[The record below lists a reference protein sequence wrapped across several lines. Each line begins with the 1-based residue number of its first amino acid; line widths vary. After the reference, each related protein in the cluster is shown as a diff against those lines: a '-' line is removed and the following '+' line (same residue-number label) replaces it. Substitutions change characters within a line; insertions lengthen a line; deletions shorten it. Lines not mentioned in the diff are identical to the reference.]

1 MTVVHLVSHT
11 HWDREWYQPAVRFRQ
26 RLVALVDELI
36 DAPSLSHEGAA
47 FLLDGQMAVVEDYL
61 SVRRERAAELS
72 MLLKSGVIEA
82 GPWFV
87 LADELIPGGEALVR
101 NLLAGRRT
109 LRLLRAVEQ
118 SPRVLYCPDSFGHP
132 AALPTLAR
140 GFGFGMVIAWRGFG
154 SARWPQADTC
164 AWRAPNGDEVVL
176 YHLSRSGYELG
187 SSLPVDAGEAGERW
201 AQIRGELLSRTAS
214 GVALLLNGADHHAR
228 QRKLDE
234 AIGALAGA
242 AAPDEIVPS
251 SLGRFAAA
259 VEERV
264 AQAKRLPQ
272 VEGEL
277 RDSYGFTWTIG
288 GTLATRAHQKRRN
301 AQLERLLVRDVEPW
315 VALVAFA
322 GRAASG
328 AANAGATGAPG
339 ARRSLVEAAWRSLLL
354 CHPHDTLCGCSTDE
368 VARAMDARLEEAASQ
383 GAGLRGDALHY
394 LIGHDE
400 DQARELRAAWK
411 PVVVVRNRAARARG
425 GVALLRLTQFI
436 VDVPVGPGSAA
447 KVVEISPSAK
457 RTPAVAEFAAVQV
470 LSHREENERTE
481 APRHY
486 PDNDRVAVYDVAA
499 WIPEVPAY
507 GARGFAH
514 TSRNRPETIPNPAR
528 AEKTTITNGR
538 VAVRVH
544 DDGRVEFTDSASGR
558 GSRDL
563 LQWESREDLGDS
575 YTPSIRGMKFAAK
588 FLGARV
594 VHRGPVR
601 AAIESKWEFRRKKE
615 RISATVQLIVD
626 ADAPWLR
633 IHVAGT
639 NSAND
644 HRLRLRV
651 ATGVT
656 APRVFADAMFGP
668 VERRPIEVSAEDMK
682 METPPPTAPL
692 HRYVSL
698 FGAAQGAT
706 LFSDGLAEYEADD
719 DGGIAVT
726 LLRCVG
732 ELSRADIPERPGHAG
747 WPVSVLGAQCHG
759 VFGAELAVMLHGA
772 RNAETIDAIERAA
785 DDVLLPLT
793 GGTLRSALR
802 NPGAVL
808 GIALEG
814 EGLAFA
820 AAKESEDGEW
830 LVLRCVN
837 LLDEARAGAWRVGG
851 PIREAHVA
859 RLDETPVSPA
869 KVTGDRINFDAPP
882 RAVVTLL
889 VR

>member
-109 LRLLRAVEQ
+109 LRLLRAVDQ

-187 SSLPVDAGEAGERW
+187 SSLPVDANEARERW
-201 AQIRGELLSRTAS
+201 AEIRGELLSRNTT

-228 QRKLDE
+228 QRKLGE
-234 AIGALAGA
+234 AIDALAGA

-251 SLGRFAAA
+251 SLGRFASA
-259 VEERV
+259 VEQHV
-264 AQAKRLPQ
+264 VHAKRLPG

-315 VALVAFA
+315 VALAAFA
-322 GRAASG
+322 ARAANSVVDD
-328 AANAGATGAPG
+328 ATGAPG

-368 VARAMDARLEEAASQ
+368 VARAMDARLEEVVSQ
-383 GAGLRGDALHY
+383 GVGLRADSLHD
-394 LIGHDE
+394 LIGHHE
-400 DQARELRAAWK
+400 DQAREHREAWK
-411 PVVVVRNRAARARG
+411 PIVVVRNRAARPRG

-436 VDVPVGPGSAA
+436 ADVPVGPGSAA
-447 KVVEISPSAK
+447 KAVEISPSAK
-457 RTPAVAEFAAVQV
+457 RTPAVADFAAVQM

-486 PDNDRVAVYDVAA
+486 PDNDRVAVYEMAA
-499 WIPEVPAY
+499 WVPEVPAY
-507 GARGFAH
+507 GVHGFAH
-514 TSRNRPETIPNPAR
+514 TSRNRAAAIPNAAR
-528 AEKTTITNGR
+528 AEKTTNTKGR
-538 VAVRVH
+538 ISVRAH
-544 DDGRVEFTDSASGR
+544 DDGRVEFTDIGGGR
-558 GSRDL
+558 AVRDL
-563 LQWESREDLGDS
+563 FAWESLEDFGDT
-575 YTPSIRGMKFAAK
+575 YTPSVRGVKFAPK

-615 RISATVQLIVD
+615 SVTATVQLIVD
-626 ADAPWLR
+626 ADAQWLR
-633 IHVAGT
+633 IHVTGM
-639 NSAND
+639 NRAND

-668 VERRPIEVSAEDMK
+668 VERRPTEVSAEDLK
-682 METPPPTAPL
+682 METPPRTAPL
-692 HRYVSL
+692 HRHVSL
-698 FGAAQGAT
+698 FGAAHGAT
-706 LFSDGLAEYEADD
+706 LFSDGLTEYEAGD
-719 DGGIAVT
+719 DGGVAVT

-732 ELSRADIPERPGHAG
+732 ELSRADLAERPGHAG
-747 WPVSVLGAQCHG
+747 WPVPVLGAQCHG
-759 VFGAELAVMLHGA
+759 PFGAELAVMLHGA
-772 RNAETIDAIERAA
+772 RNAKTIDAIERAA
-785 DDVLLPLT
+785 DDLLLPLT

-802 NPGAVL
+802 NPGVVQ

-814 EGLAFA
+814 EGLAFSC
-820 AAKESEDGEW
+820 AKESEDGEW

-837 LLDEARAGAWRVGG
+837 LTDEACDGAWRLAA
-851 PIREAHVA
+851 PIREAKIA
-859 RLDETPVSPA
+859 RLDETIVA
-869 KVTGDRINFDAPP
+869 DARCDAGVVPIIAGP
-882 RAVVTLL
+882 RAVVTVL

>member
-1 MTVVHLVSHT
+1 MTVVHVVSHT
-11 HWDREWYQPAVRFRQ
+11 HWDREWYHPAVRFRQ

-109 LRLLRAVEQ
+109 LRLLRALDQ

-140 GFGFGMVIAWRGFG
+140 GFGFGTVIAWRGFG
-154 SARWPQADTC
+154 GARWPQADTC

-187 SSLPVDAGEAGERW
+187 SSLPVDAREASERW
-201 AQIRGELLSRTAS
+201 AEIRGELLPRNTT

-234 AIGALAGA
+234 AVAALTEA

-264 AQAKRLPQ
+264 AQRRLPE

-315 VALVAFA
+315 VAL
-322 GRAASG
+322 AAR
-328 AANAGATGAPG
+328 G
-339 ARRSLVEAAWRSLLL
+339 ARPALMETAWRSLLL

-383 GAGLRGDALHY
+383 GAGLRADALHD
-394 LIGHDE
+394 LIGHREDE
-400 DQARELRAAWK
+400 ARERRAEWK

-436 VDVPVGPGSAA
+436 ADVPVGPGSAA
-447 KVVEISPSAK
+447 KAVEISPTAK
-457 RTPAVAEFAAVQV
+457 RTPAVSDFAALQV
-470 LSHREENERTE
+470 LSHSDENERTE
-481 APRHY
+481 SPRHY

-499 WIPEVPAY
+499 WVPEVPAY
-507 GARGFAH
+507 GAHGFAH
-514 TSRNRPETIPNPAR
+514 TSRNRPAAIPNPAR

-538 VAVRVH
+538 IAVRVH

-558 GSRDL
+558 GVRDL

-575 YTPSIRGMKFAAK
+575 YTPSIRGVKFAAK

-656 APRVFADAMFGP
+656 TPRVFADAMFGP
-668 VERRPIEVSAEDMK
+668 VERRPIEVSAEDLK
-682 METPPPTAPL
+682 METPPRTAPL
-692 HRYVSL
+692 HRYVSV

-719 DGGIAVT
+719 DGGISVT
-726 LLRCVG
+726 LLRSVG

-747 WPVSVLGAQCHG
+747 WPVPVPGAQCHG
-759 VFGAELAVMLHGA
+759 AFGAELAVLLHGA

-785 DDVLLPLT
+785 DDILLPLG

-802 NPGAVL
+802 NPGAVQ

-837 LLDEARAGAWRVGG
+837 LLDSAQDGVWRFGSSVSEAK
-851 PIREAHVA
+851 IA
-859 RLDETPVSPA
+859 RLDETIVA
-869 KVTGDRINFDAPP
+869 DARCDAGVVYFIAGA
-882 RAVVTLL
+882 RAVVTVLM
-889 VR
+889 R